1 MKRVLHYDSGRSA
14 VAGLSLNFIVL
25 PVSNRTPYLGR
36 FWSVHTSANLIFH
49 FSYKNGKRKYYLS

>member
-1 MKRVLHYDSGRSA
+1 MKRVLHCDRGRSA

-36 FWSVHTSANLIFH
+36 FCVS
-49 FSYKNGKRKYYLS
+49 